1 MATILTGK
9 SYPFIFNTPRSNQ
22 FDTVVRSKVYS
33 GHRFWGPLQAVSVQ
47 KRVGGPDLIHAFN
60 SIPLDLKPYV
70 LGFEGELPR
79 SMSGPGRVAVRKL
92 LRPQL
97 LSRRCRGLF
106 PISKFARHLF
116 ERSARD
122 WPDFDQALAKCQVMY
137 PSIPLHVTAARTLHT
152 NPITLT
158 FIGAEW
164 ARKGGAVCARVARL
178 LKAAGV
184 PFVLNVISRM
194 DYGIHVYTDTSAEFY
209 ANDIAALKT
218 EGVRLLNGLPNKQVL
233 EILAQSDLCL
243 LPTLD
248 DSFGFNIIES
258 MSYGVP
264 VIASG
269 ICAIPE
275 IIDDGVDG
283 FLLKLP
289 VDEGGR
295 WQHIYTPGEQR
306 AGADFQ
312 RKLDATYNDMAAQIS
327 AIVQRVVDGQIDYHA
342 LSANAIKKI
351 ETRFEANLISEQWH
365 QIYKRSLRAA

>member
-22 FDTVVRSKVYS
+22 FDNVVRSKVYS

-47 KRVGGPDLIHAFN
+47 KRIGGPDLIHAFN
-60 SIPLDLKPYV
+60 SIPLDLKPFV

-79 SMSGPGRVAVRKL
+79 SMSGPGRLAMRKL

-122 WPDFDQALAKCQVMY
+122 WPEFEQALAKCQVVY
-137 PSIPLHVTAARTLHT
+137 PSIPLHVTEPRTLHT

-164 ARKGGAVCARVARL
+164 ARKGGVVCTRLAQL
-178 LKAAGV
+178 LKAADI
-184 PFVLNVISRM
+184 PFVLNMISGM
-194 DYGIHVYTDTSAEFY
+194 NYGLHVYTDTNAEFY
-209 ANDIAALKT
+209 ANDVAALKT
-218 EGVRLLNGLPNKQVL
+218 EGIRVMNGLPNKQVL

-275 IIDDGVDG
+275 IIDNGLDG
-283 FLLKLP
+283 FFAE
-289 VDEGGR
+289 VAGGR
-295 WQHIYTPGEQR
+295 GR
-306 AGADFQ
+306 S
-312 RKLDATYNDMAAQIS
+312 LATYLYPRRATQ
-327 AIVQRVVDGQIDYHA
+327 QRRIPAPARCH
-342 LSANAIKKI
+342 L
-351 ETRFEANLISEQWH
+351 
-365 QIYKRSLRAA
+365 

>member
-22 FDTVVRSKVYS
+22 FDNVVRSKVYS
-33 GHRFWGPLQAVSVQ
+33 GHKYWGPLQAISLQ
-47 KRVGGPDLIHAFN
+47 KRVGSPDLIHAFN
-60 SIPLDLKPYV
+60 SIPIDVKPYI

-79 SMSGPGRVAVRKL
+79 SMSGPGRLAMRKL
-92 LRPQL
+92 LRPRL
-97 LSRRCRGLF
+97 LSSRCRGLF

-122 WPDFDQALAKCQVMY
+122 WPDFDQALAKCEVMY
-137 PSIPLHVTAARTLHT
+137 PSIPLHTTTPRQL
-152 NPITLT
+152 NPDHITLT

-164 ARKGGAVCARVARL
+164 ARKGGVVCARLARL
-178 LKAAGV
+178 LRAARI
-184 PFVLNVISRM
+184 PFTLNLISGM
-194 DYGIHVYTDTSAEFY
+194 NYGIHVYTDTSREFY
-209 ANDIAALKT
+209 EKDVAALQT
-218 EGVRLLNGLPNKQVL
+218 EGIKLMHGVPNKQVL
-233 EILAQSDLCL
+233 DILANSDLCL

-275 IIDDGVDG
+275 IIDNEVDG
-283 FLLKLP
+283 FLLDLP
-289 VDEGGR
+289 VDHGGR
-295 WQHIYTPGEQR
+295 WKHIYTPTEQR
-306 AGADFQ
+306 QQREFQ
-312 RKLDATYNDMAAQIS
+312 QTLDATYNDLAAQIF
-327 AIVQRVVDGQIDYHA
+327 AIVRRVVDGEVDYSA

-351 ETRFEANLISEQWH
+351 EQRFEANLISAKWH
-365 QIYKRSLRAA
+365 QIYARSLQRA